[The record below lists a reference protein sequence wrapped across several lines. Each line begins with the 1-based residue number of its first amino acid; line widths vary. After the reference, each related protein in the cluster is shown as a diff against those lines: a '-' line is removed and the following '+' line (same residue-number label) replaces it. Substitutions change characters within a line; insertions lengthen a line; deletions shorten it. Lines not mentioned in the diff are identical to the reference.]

1 MKTETKYFGQIEY
14 DADDVISFIGEG
26 LFGFEDERE
35 FLLIPFEGNGT
46 LFCLQSVKTPGLAFV
61 AVEPLSLDPGYDPV
75 LQPEE
80 LRAMGVEE
88 SGELAYY
95 SLCAVK
101 SPVAGSTVNLR
112 CPVVINGETRK
123 AMQAI
128 LEDGRYG
135 MRHLLSD
142 IRRQEEQEETPC

>member
-1 MKTETKYFGQIEY
+1 MKTETKYFSQIEY

-35 FLLIPFEGNGT
+35 FLLIPFEGNGA
-46 LFCLQSVKTPGLAFV
+46 LSCLQSVKTPGLAFV
-61 AVEPLSLDPGYDPV
+61 AVEPLSLDPDYDPV

-80 LRAMGVEE
+80 LKAMGVKER
-88 SGELAYY
+88 GELAYY

-101 SPVAGSTVNLR
+101 NPVANSTVNLR
-112 CPVVINGETRK
+112 CPIVINGETRK
-123 AMQAI
+123 AMQI
-128 LEDGRYG
+128 IMEDGRYG

-142 IRRQEEQEETPC
+142 IRRQEGQEETQC

>member
-14 DADDVISFIGEG
+14 DADDVISFIGDG

-35 FLLIPFEGNGT
+35 FLLIPFEGGGA
-46 LFCLQSVKTPGLAFV
+46 LSCLQSVKTPGLAFV

-80 LRAMGVEE
+80 LKTMGVKER
-88 SGELAYY
+88 GELAYY

-101 SPVAGSTVNLR
+101 NPVAGSTVNLR
-112 CPVVINGETRK
+112 CPIVINGETRK
-123 AMQAI
+123 AMQVI
-128 LEDGRYG
+128 LGDGRYG

-142 IRRQEEQEETPC
+142 IQRQEGQEEALC

>member
-35 FLLIPFEGNGT
+35 FLLIPFEGNGA

-61 AVEPLSLDPGYDPV
+61 AVEPLSLDPGYDPA

-80 LRAMGVEE
+80 LKAMGVMER
-88 SGELAYY
+88 GELAYY

-101 SPVAGSTVNLR
+101 DPVASSTVNLR
-112 CPVVINGETRK
+112 CPIVVNGETRK
-123 AMQAI
+123 AMQVI
-128 LEDGRYG
+128 LGEGKYG

-142 IRRQEEQEETPC
+142 IGRQEEREEEPC